1 MYVKVWGKSNKRRPS
16 ANDGAT
22 ADDMTAAQRLGMI
35 FLTYMD
41 IYRDSHHNGC
51 QHRQREELAQHA
63 VVRPSSHS
71 CQVTMAIMVY
81 AVATFRISR
90 LRDFVNMKRREY
102 QHRQE
107 YCQQNI
113 R

>member
-1 MYVKVWGKSNKRRPS
+1 MYVKVWGKSDKRRPS

-22 ADDMTAAQRLGMI
+22 ADDMTAAQRLGMR

-51 QHRQREELAQHA
+51 QHRQRE
-63 VVRPSSHS
+63 
-71 CQVTMAIMVY
+71 VTMAIMVY
-81 AVATFRISR
+81 AVATFCISR
-90 LRDFVNMKRREY
+90 LWDFVNMKRREY

>member
-1 MYVKVWGKSNKRRPS
+1 MYVKVWGKSDRRRSPG
-16 ANDGAT
+16 NDGAT
-22 ADDMTAAQRLGMI
+22 AGSITAAQRLGKI

-51 QHRQREELAQHA
+51 QHRQREELTQNT

-71 CQVTMAIMVY
+71 RQMAVTIMVH
-81 AVATFRISR
+81 AVTAFCICR
-90 LRDFVNMKRREY
+90 LWDFVNMKRREY

-107 YCQQNI
+107 YCQQNAC
-113 R
+113 